1 MQNFPLFS
9 APQGQVQ
16 TDGAGEV
23 AGSGFAV
30 SEDLGKSFSKR
41 SVVKPSGAM
50 PMVTVI
56 SWFVLSCSRVRV
68 SVWFSQ
74 TILLTLYLMF
84 PSGSFSSSGF
94 VGCTSNGSSVGVKE
108 TAPLE

>member
-9 APQGQVQ
+9 VPQGQVQ
-16 TDGAGEV
+16 TEGAGGV
-23 AGSGFAV
+23 AGSEFAV
-30 SEDLGKSFSKR
+30 SEGLGKSFSKR

-50 PMVTVI
+50 SMVTVI
-56 SWFVLSCSRVRV
+56 SWFVLSCRRVRV
-68 SVWFSQ
+68 SVWFSR

-94 VGCTSNGSSVGVKE
+94 VGCTSKGSSVGVKE